1 MLTKIEAE
9 VAYRMYI
16 EQIKEAIDAGEDAG
30 VIFGMTATL
39 GGMCLIMG
47 KTQEQQTADL
57 EAVMKCS
64 K

>member
-1 MLTKIEAE
+1 MLTKFEAE

-16 EQIKEAIDAGEDAG
+16 EKIKEAIEAGEEQA

-39 GGMCLIMG
+39 AGMALVMQ
-47 KTQEQQTADL
+47 KTQEQQMADL
-57 EAVMKCS
+57 EAVIGCS